1 MGTVTYAVAQAEQ
14 LLALPGPPSTEIQ
27 RELLRQFLRNPFLDE
42 DAQGLAV
49 RIGLRRTELVEG
61 LEALVEAGLLKE
73 AGRRGFMLDLEA
85 LDLEALCPEIQHVG
99 KMLPEPDVEVE
110 AKGPDWAPISAAL
123 VELLPFGMLLLSVDG
138 AQIAANTR
146 IGQLLGLPVDELD
159 AASFAART
167 GCDPVLVC
175 AAGASTAFPL
185 EDSSLEV
192 QVHPRQYEEKPLI
205 MIVVQQRGLQHEIA
219 QAHAHIQEELFAQLN
234 GEVAEPLQLIRAFLE
249 NSDSTRLG
257 TARAAFEQVEMFLQS
272 FLLQVRSDD

>member
-1 MGTVTYAVAQAEQ
+1 MGPDTYAVAQAEQ
-14 LLALPGPPSTEIQ
+14 LLALPSPPSMEIQ

-49 RIGLRRTELVEG
+49 RIGMRRTELLEG

-85 LDLEALCPEIQHVG
+85 LGPEIEHVD
-99 KMLPEPDVEVE
+99 KMLPDPDVEVE
-110 AKGPDWAPISAAL
+110 AKGPDWAPINAAL
-123 VELLPFGMLLLSVDG
+123 VELLPFGMVLLSAEG

-192 QVHPRQYEEKPLI
+192 QVHPRQYEEKSVI

-249 NSDSTRLG
+249 NSDSASLG